1 MCIILH
7 VLVAELAVG
16 QILGFLLLRALVTD
30 PPGYELEERERGGGG
45 VGSINFLH
53 QVFEFGQHDLPPL
66 HQNQNSRH
74 TRHRQP

>member
-1 MCIILH
+1 MCVILH

-16 QILGFLLLRALVTD
+16 QILGFLLIRALVAG
-30 PPGYELEERERGGGG
+30 PPGHELEERESGR
-45 VGSINFLH
+45 VCSINLLDE
-53 QVFEFGQHDLPPL
+53 VLDFGQHNLPPL